1 MGGQPRNADSR
12 VHTASPW
19 RMQAVRIFLEAWE
32 LLEWCGLYALPLVRS
47 GREKTITKREED
59 SSQDPE
65 SGRRC
70 QSIVF
75 FCKFTVRLIQKVL
88 VHVRMQIG
96 CIKYVILGGVRVDQK
111 QIAGRWVAY
120 SRLNPF
126 PSLRIRAYMDRT
138 VSMSI
143 FICF

>member
-12 VHTASPW
+12 VHTTSPW

-75 FCKFTVRLIQKVL
+75 FAHLRYASYRKSLFTCGCRSVVL
-88 VHVRMQIG
+88 
-96 CIKYVILGGVRVDQK
+96 
-111 QIAGRWVAY
+111 
-120 SRLNPF
+120 S
-126 PSLRIRAYMDRT
+126 T
-138 VSMSI
+138 
-143 FICF
+143 